1 MSFIQIS
8 PSMLT
13 ANVGGVFLVLGFG
26 LLFAL
31 IVAIIEFLWNVKK
44 VAVEEKVRDGIRVM
58 FLKLF

>member
-44 VAVEEKVRDGIRVM
+44 VAVEEKVRDDIRVM
-58 FLKLF
+58 F